1 LKWEQLPNGKWKPL
15 KEFKKSAD
23 GKYSPDDPVYK
34 ARALKAMKKVILNCD
49 VCGNSTLAE
58 PCVHHLPD
66 GYQNEMRKK
75 SYRKAMKDSKSITDK
90 KTNGVLTSN
99 S

>member
-1 LKWEQLPNGKWKPL
+1 MKWEQLPNGKWKPL
-15 KEFKKSAD
+15 KEFKKSST
-23 GKYSPDDPVYK
+23 GKYNPEDPVYR
-34 ARALKAMKKVILNCD
+34 ARAKKAMAKVILDCD
-49 VCGNSTLAE
+49 VCGKSTLAE

-75 SYRKAMKDSKSITDK
+75 AYRKAMKESKSISEIK
-90 KTNGVLTSN
+90 PVGSLTSN